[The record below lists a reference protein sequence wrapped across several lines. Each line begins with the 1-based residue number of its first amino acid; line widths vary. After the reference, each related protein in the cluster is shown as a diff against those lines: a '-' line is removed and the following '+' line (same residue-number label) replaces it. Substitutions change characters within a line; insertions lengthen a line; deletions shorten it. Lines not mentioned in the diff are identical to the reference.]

1 MKKLLFMLLVLAMPL
16 AAGAQV
22 KFGYFSFSEIFD
34 TMPGRALADRNL
46 ADLRQK
52 YDAEMKRAENEFNAK
67 YEEFL
72 DGQRDFV
79 PTILHKRQAEL
90 QEMMEK
96 NTAFRK
102 EAERLLR
109 QAQED
114 AYAPL
119 RRKINEAAAKV
130 GRARGYAF
138 ILNTDGDACPYVDAT
153 MGEDAAI
160 FVKEL
165 LGMNK

>member
-1 MKKLLFMLLVLAMPL
+1 MKKLLFTFLVLLLPM

-22 KFGYFSFSEIFD
+22 KFGYFSIKAILEA
-34 TMPGRALADRNL
+34 MPERAVADRNL

-52 YDAEMKRAENEFNAK
+52 YDAEMKRAEDEFNAK

-79 PTILHKRQAEL
+79 PTILRKRQAEL

-96 NTAFRK
+96 NVAFRK
-102 EAERLLR
+102 EAERLLK
-109 QAQED
+109 QASDD

-119 RRKINEAAAKV
+119 RRKIDEAAAKV

-138 ILNTDGDACPYVDAT
+138 ILNTDGDACPYVDPAQ
-153 MGEDAAI
+153 GEDAAI

-165 LGMNK
+165 LGMNR

>member
-1 MKKLLFMLLVLAMPL
+1 MKKLFFIFLVLMLPI

-22 KFGYFSFSEIFD
+22 KFGYFSVDAILNA
-34 TMPGRALADRNL
+34 MPDRAVADRNL
-46 ADLRQK
+46 ADLKQK
-52 YDAEMKRAENEFNAK
+52 YDAEMKRAEDEFNTK

-72 DGQRDFV
+72 DSQRDLV

-96 NTAFRK
+96 NVAFRK
-102 EAERLLR
+102 EAERLLK
-109 QAQED
+109 QAADD

-138 ILNTDGDACPYVDAT
+138 ILNTDGDACPYVDPAQ
-153 MGEDAAI
+153 GEDAAI

-165 LGMNK
+165 LGMNR

>member
-1 MKKLLFMLLVLAMPL
+1 MKKLLFTFLVLLLPM

-22 KFGYFSFSEIFD
+22 KFGYFSFKAILEA
-34 TMPGRALADRNL
+34 MPERAIADRNL

-52 YDAEMKRAENEFNAK
+52 YDAEMKRAESEFNAK

-90 QEMMEK
+90 QDMMEK
-96 NTAFRK
+96 NVAFRK
-102 EAERLLR
+102 EAERLLK
-109 QAQED
+109 QAADD

-119 RRKINEAAAKV
+119 RRKIDEAAAKV
-130 GRARGYAF
+130 GSARGYAF
-138 ILNTDGDACPYVDAT
+138 ILNTDGDACPYVNPEQ
-153 MGEDAAI
+153 GEDAAI
-160 FVKEL
+160 FIKEL
-165 LGMNK
+165 LGMND

>member
-1 MKKLLFMLLVLAMPL
+1 MRKLLFMLLVLAMPL
-16 AAGAQV
+16 MASAQV
-22 KFGYFSFSEIFD
+22 KFGYFSFNEIFN
-34 TMPGRALADRNL
+34 TMPDRAVADRNL

-52 YDAEMKRAENEFNAK
+52 YDAEMKRAEDEFNVK

-79 PTILHKRQAEL
+79 PTILRKRQAEL
-90 QEMMEK
+90 QEMMDK

-109 QAQED
+109 QAQDD

-119 RRKINEAAAKV
+119 RKKIHEAAAKV

-138 ILNTDGDACPYVDAT
+138 ILNTDGDACPYVDVS
-153 MGEDAAI
+153 MSEDATI
-160 FVKEL
+160 FIKEL
-165 LGMNK
+165 LGMTK